1 MKLRIKLI
9 AALLFLSFASA
20 CAASDSPDNFTQE
33 PENGEEIF
41 ALNDDKPFAE
51 VHLVMQV
58 SDADPVHYQAALD
71 IANNLSRHY
80 GGPDFV
86 DIQIVS
92 FGAGVPMVFA
102 ENNKNATRISSL
114 IEHGVRF
121 YVCGNTLDTIE
132 RKTGRLPQILPDIIR
147 VQTGVAFL
155 IDEINRGYL
164 HLHP

>member
-1 MKLRIKLI
+1 MKLRINFI
-9 AALLFLSFASA
+9 ASLLFLSFASA
-20 CAASDSPDNFTQE
+20 CTASESPDD
-33 PENGEEIF
+33 GDLIV
-41 ALNDDKPFAE
+41 LNEDKPFAE

-71 IANNLSRHY
+71 IANNLTKHY

-86 DIQIVS
+86 DIQIIS

-102 ENNKNATRISSL
+102 ENNNNATRISSL

-132 RKTGRLPQILPDIIR
+132 RKTGIRPRTLPGIIR